1 MFKCFMYVCNT
12 NPFKTITMC
21 KKFIFMTLSIAFIL
35 SASAQD
41 IKLSPPNK
49 NGGKPLMQAL
59 SERRSTREFNNKD
72 LPVSVLSNMLW
83 AANGFNRDN
92 KRTAPTANDKQEID
106 LYVTLKSGVY
116 LYDAKNSVLK
126 LVKSGD
132 YMKSTGSQDYVAQA
146 AANIIFVADMN
157 KASSREY
164 AYTDC
169 GFIAQNI
176 YLFAASEG
184 LGAVTRGWYDKKTLA
199 ELLNL
204 PSHKEVLLTQSVG
217 YPK

>member
-1 MFKCFMYVCNT
+1 MFK
-12 NPFKTITMC
+12 KTILMM
-21 KKFIFMTLSIAFIL
+21 FSIAFLLPIV
-35 SASAQD
+35 AQD
-41 IKLSPPNK
+41 IKLSAPNK

-59 SERRSTREFNNKD
+59 SERKSSRNFIDED
-72 LPVSVLSNMLW
+72 LSVNVLSNLLW
-83 AANGFNRDN
+83 AANGFNRND

-106 LYVTLKSGVY
+106 LYVSIKSGVY

-126 LVKSGD
+126 LIKSGD
-132 YMKSTGSQDYVAQA
+132 HRKSIGSQDFVAHA
-146 AANIIFVADMN
+146 SANIIFVADMN

-184 LGAVTRGWYDKKTLA
+184 LGAVTRGWYDKDVLA
-199 ELLNL
+199 KLLSL
-204 PSHKEVLLTQSVG
+204 PSHQEVLLTQSVG
-217 YPK
+217 IIN

>member
-1 MFKCFMYVCNT
+1 
-12 NPFKTITMC
+12 MC
-21 KKFIFMTLSIAFIL
+21 KGCIIMLSLLFSISI
-35 SASAQD
+35 SAQD
-41 IKLSPPNK
+41 IKLNAPNK
-49 NGGKPLMQAL
+49 DGGKPLMHAL
-59 SERRSTREFNNKD
+59 NNRKSIREYNNKD
-72 LPVSVLSNMLW
+72 IPIDVLSDLLW
-83 AANGFNRDN
+83 AANGFNRND
-92 KRTAPTANDKQEID
+92 KRTSPTANDRQEIE

-116 LYDAKNSVLK
+116 WYDAKNQLLK

-132 YMKSTGSQDYVAQA
+132 YRKSAGSQEYVADA
-146 AANIIFVADMN
+146 PLNVIFVADMN

-184 LGAVTRGWYDKKTLA
+184 LGAVARGWFDKDVLA

-204 PSHKEVLLTQSVG
+204 PSHQEVLLTQSVG
-217 YPK
+217 YPQ

>member
-1 MFKCFMYVCNT
+1 M
-12 NPFKTITMC
+12 
-21 KKFIFMTLSIAFIL
+21 
-35 SASAQD
+35 
-41 IKLSPPNK
+41 
-49 NGGKPLMQAL
+49 
-59 SERRSTREFNNKD
+59 
-72 LPVSVLSNMLW
+72 
-83 AANGFNRDN
+83 
-92 KRTAPTANDKQEID
+92 
-106 LYVTLKSGVY
+106 
-116 LYDAKNSVLK
+116 K

-132 YMKSTGSQDYVAQA
+132 YRKSTGSQDYVAQA

>member
-1 MFKCFMYVCNT
+1 M
-12 NPFKTITMC
+12 
-21 KKFIFMTLSIAFIL
+21 LSLLFSISI
-35 SASAQD
+35 SAQD
-41 IKLSPPNK
+41 IKLNAPNK
-49 NGGKPLMQAL
+49 DGGKPLMHAL
-59 SERRSTREFNNKD
+59 NNRKSIREYNNKD
-72 LPVSVLSNMLW
+72 IPIDVLSDLLW
-83 AANGFNRDN
+83 AANGFNRND
-92 KRTAPTANDKQEID
+92 KRTSPTANDRQEIE

-116 LYDAKNSVLK
+116 WYDAKNQLLK

-132 YMKSTGSQDYVAQA
+132 YRKSAGSQEYVADA
-146 AANIIFVADMN
+146 PLNVIFVADMN

-184 LGAVTRGWYDKKTLA
+184 LGAVARGWFDKDVLA

-204 PSHKEVLLTQSVG
+204 PSHQEVLLTQSVG
-217 YPK
+217 YPQ